1 MADTIPFNP
10 LEIFANRENRRSSF
24 PSRLMAIL
32 NNNQYRGVIEWIPSG
47 DGFMISDK
55 KRCVREVLMR
65 HFGLSKYES
74 FTRRLNRW
82 NFIFHNK
89 GNKTALYFHPLF
101 LRRSPELCLKMRP
114 KPQKNYNRKKKTT
127 GSRSASPASVD
138 AKPDAVKQETEEKVT
153 LPPCLPNGLMPDTSN
168 GSMPNQA
175 GNFTGSYQQGMMMPS
190 NMVSP
195 QQQGFNNQ
203 MAMNNGAMMMPNQ
216 CYSNGMNG
224 MNNMM
229 MPNQC
234 YSNGMNGMNN
244 MQMPMGSPQA
254 NQGFGYTMNVM
265 SNGQNPQQF
274 FPQQQMMAN
283 MNNPQMQGGNMN
295 PMGYNMMNQGQMG
308 YNMMN
313 QAQMGFNQ
321 GQMGY
326 MMNQNQGQVECN
338 ANQGCQQ

>member
-1 MADTIPFNP
+1 
-10 LEIFANRENRRSSF
+10 
-24 PSRLMAIL
+24 MAIL

-65 HFGLSKYES
+65 HFGLAKYES

-138 AKPDAVKQETEEKVT
+138 AKPDAVKKETEEKVA
-153 LPPCLPNGLMPDTSN
+153 LPPCLPNGLMPDTSS
-168 GSMPNQA
+168 GSMPNQS
-175 GNFTGSYQQGMMMPS
+175 GNFTGSYQQGMMMPC

-254 NQGFGYTMNVM
+254 NMGYPAQQGFAYNMNGMNNMNGM
-265 SNGQNPQQF
+265 S

-283 MNNPQMQGGNMN
+283 MSSPQMQCGNMN
-295 PMGYNMMNQGQMG
+295 PMGYNMNQGQMGYNMMNQGQMG

-313 QAQMGFNQ
+313 QNQ
-321 GQMGY
+321 GQM
-326 MMNQNQGQVECN
+326 QGQMECN
-338 ANQGCQQ
+338 ANQAYQQQ

>member
-1 MADTIPFNP
+1 
-10 LEIFANRENRRSSF
+10 
-24 PSRLMAIL
+24 MAIL

-89 GNKTALYFHPLF
+89 GNKSALYFHPLF

-127 GSRSASPASVD
+127 GSRSASPASAD
-138 AKPDAVKQETEEKVT
+138 AKPDAAKKETEEKVT
-153 LPPCLPNGLMPDTSN
+153 LPPCLPHGLMSEISN
-168 GSMPNQA
+168 GSMPDQS

-190 NMVSP
+190 NMVTP
-195 QQQGFNNQ
+195 QQQ
-203 MAMNNGAMMMPNQ
+203 MAMNNGMMMPNQ
-216 CYSNGMNG
+216 CYSNGMTGMNNMMMPNQCFSNGMNG

-254 NQGFGYTMNVM
+254 NQGFAM

-283 MNNPQMQGGNMN
+283 MSSPQMQCGNMN
-295 PMGYNMMNQGQMG
+295 PMGYNMNQGQMG

-313 QAQMGFNQ
+313 QGQMGMMNQNQ